1 MIVGCAFEADVV
13 DEEHRPEKKAPSIR
27 SHLNRTTE
35 LSSIGMS
42 DSSAPRHARHFDRL
56 GAGRL
61 VLAREIP
68 STSSNLKQDRRK
80 LQEKF
85 HNLSPLNDTELA
97 W

>member
-42 DSSAPRHARHFDRL
+42 DSSAPTVRRPFRPPGCREAGPRARNTFN
-56 GAGRL
+56 
-61 VLAREIP
+61 EQQ
-68 STSSNLKQDRRK
+68 LKTR
-80 LQEKF
+80 QEKTAGGIPQ
-85 HNLSPLNDTELA
+85 SLA
-97 W
+97 PQ